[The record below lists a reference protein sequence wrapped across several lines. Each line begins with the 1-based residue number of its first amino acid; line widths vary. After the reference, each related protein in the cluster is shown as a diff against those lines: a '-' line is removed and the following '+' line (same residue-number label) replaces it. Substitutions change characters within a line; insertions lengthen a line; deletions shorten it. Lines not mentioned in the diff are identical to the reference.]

1 MMVGMSAKSSAVP
14 VERVNRRP
22 PVKLWRA
29 PVRRIERVTPR
40 MARITVAGQE
50 LAGFPGAGT
59 DQNVMLYFYPD
70 GVTLP
75 EPLTLESA
83 RAMWSRVR
91 PLTRTYTIR
100 RHDPANHEIDFD
112 FVLHGDHGLASA
124 WAQRVRP
131 GEPVIFVGP
140 SPAYQPAADVGTY
153 LLAGDETALPAI
165 ASILRVL
172 PSEARAVV
180 LVEVADAAEEQPLPT
195 AAAAEITWLHRDG
208 RPAGQNDLLD
218 RAVRGAELP
227 AGTTE
232 AWVAGERSAVLAVRR
247 YLLDERRFERHR
259 VRPTTY
265 WRYGQSGN

>member
-1 MMVGMSAKSSAVP
+1 MTTSSTTAAP
-14 VERVNRRP
+14 HASRRP
-22 PVKLWRA
+22 PVRLWRV
-29 PVRRIERVTPR
+29 PVRRVERVTPR
-40 MARITVAGQE
+40 MARVTVAGDE
-50 LAGFPGAGT
+50 LADFPAAGT

-100 RHDPANHEIDFD
+100 RYDGAACEIDFD
-112 FVLHGDHGLASA
+112 FVLHGEHGLASA

-131 GEPVIFVGP
+131 GDQVIFVGP
-140 SPAYQPAADVGTY
+140 SPAYRPAPDVDTY

-165 ASILRVL
+165 AAILREL
-172 PSEARAVV
+172 PAGARALVY
-180 LVEVADAAEEQPLPT
+180 VEVADAAEQQPLPT

-208 RPAGQNDLLD
+208 RPDLLE
-218 RAVRGAELP
+218 RAVRSAVLP
-227 AGTTE
+227 EDRTE

-247 YLLDERRFERHR
+247 HLLDERRLERHR

-265 WRYGQSGN
+265 WRRGQSGN